1 MRTSGKSTS
10 IGARKRM
17 TGHICLLSV
26 MTFGAAAVA
35 VAAGTPR
42 PRDLG
47 TLGGD
52 FSAAQDI
59 NEKDQIVGASFTAGD
74 QLHAFVWKD
83 GVMKDIGT
91 LGGSTSRA
99 LAINEKGHVV
109 GGSTPRADNFD
120 EVAFVWPGKG
130 KLIRLGALP
139 GDRASQANDINDDG
153 TIVGQSGATPRA
165 VIWRDRKIEAL
176 PAPASELS
184 IANAVNNHCQV
195 VGVAVIEN
203 VGARAVLWQ
212 NGAMKVLGT
221 LAGTPGATSVATDI
235 NDRGQIV
242 GRSTSRSG
250 LEHGFLYENGVFHD
264 LGPLSEG
271 GLSGA
276 AGLSENGLIVGD
288 ATNAAD
294 VRTAVLWRNRRI
306 QDLGTLNPFGTSQ
319 ASAVNKAGHVVGS
332 ATAGGEDADIHAVLW
347 R

>member
-1 MRTSGKSTS
+1 MRTSGKTTKLR
-10 IGARKRM
+10 IRR
-17 TGHICLLSV
+17 HIRALVL
-26 MTFGAAAVA
+26 TFGAVGVTAVA
-35 VAAGTPR
+35 VAAGVPR

-59 NEKDQIVGASFTAGD
+59 NEKDQIVGSSFTAGD
-74 QLHAFVWKD
+74 ELHAFLWQD
-83 GVMKDIGT
+83 GKMKDLGT
-91 LGGSTSRA
+91 LGGETSRA

-109 GGSTPRADNFD
+109 GGSTTRPDSFD

-130 KLIRLGALP
+130 KLLKLGTLP
-139 GDRASQANDINDDG
+139 GDTVSQANDINDDG
-153 TIVGQSGATPRA
+153 TIVGQSGTTPRA
-165 VIWRDRKIEAL
+165 VIWKDRRIEAL
-176 PAPASELS
+176 PAPGTDLS
-184 IANAVNNHCQV
+184 IANAVNNHRQA
-195 VGVAVIEN
+195 VGVAVITN
-203 VGARAVLWQ
+203 VGARAVLWER
-212 NGAMKVLGT
+212 GTMKVLGT

-235 NDRGQIV
+235 NDKGQIV

-250 LEHGFLYENGVFHD
+250 LEHAFLYENGVFHD
-264 LGPLSEG
+264 LGTLSED

-276 AGLSENGLIVGD
+276 AGISENSLIVGD

-319 ASAVNKAGHVVGS
+319 ASAVNKKGHVVGS

>member
-1 MRTSGKSTS
+1 MRTSGFV
-10 IGARKRM
+10 
-17 TGHICLLSV
+17 CLLV
-26 MTFGAAAVA
+26 VTIGVATVA
-35 VAAGTPR
+35 VAAGAAPR

-59 NEKDQIVGASFTAGD
+59 NEKDQIVGSSFTAGD
-74 QLHAFVWKD
+74 QLHAFLWKD
-83 GVMKDIGT
+83 GVMKDLGT
-91 LGGSTSRA
+91 LGGRTSRA

-109 GGSTPRADNFD
+109 GGSTLRADSFD

-130 KLIRLGALP
+130 KLVKLGTLA
-139 GDRASQANDINDDG
+139 GDTVSQANDINDDG
-153 TIVGQSGATPRA
+153 QIVGQSGVTPRA
-165 VIWRDRKIEAL
+165 VIWKHGKIEAL
-176 PAPASELS
+176 PSPASDLS
-184 IANAVNNHCQV
+184 IANAVNNRCQV
-195 VGVAVIEN
+195 VGVAVIQA
-203 VGARAVLWQ
+203 VGARAVLWE
-212 NGAMKVLGT
+212 NGTMKVLGT

-250 LEHGFLYENGVFHD
+250 LEHAFLYENGVLRD
-264 LGPLSEG
+264 LGPLSEN

-276 AGLSENGLIVGD
+276 AGISENGLIAGD
-288 ATNAAD
+288 ATNSAD
-294 VRTAVLWRNRRI
+294 VRTAVLWRNRKI

-319 ASAVNKAGHVVGS
+319 ATAVNKAGHVVGS